1 MIYLSFCYKL
11 LQVNWDPRTTQ
22 TPLNWDP
29 SWFRPPR
36 LRRLPIQNPLFYLKS
51 WVTGGTEIQLIFSG
65 QNDLILSLG
74 ALREKIES
82 YWPKMW
88 SHWRNWNSTELFRS
102 KWLKLFS
109 QCTERKKLSHCDLKS
124 WVTGWTKIR
133 PNFSGQSESIF
144 FSVCTP
150 SQKIESFWPKE
161 FSRIQVLPVTQLFR
175 AIWLNFF
182 SQYTERKNWVIL
194 TWKNGS
200 NFSSASDSTI
210 KVKMGGLKQ
219 EGSEL
224 GGSELGGVWIRVVW
238 IGWVWVVQGSE
249 LTCS

>member
-11 LQVNWDPRTTQ
+11 LQVNYNWDPRTTQ

-29 SWFRPPR
+29 SWFRPPQ

-51 WVTGGTEIQLIFSG
+51 WVTGGTEIQLFFSG
-65 QNDLILSLG
+65 QNDLILSLC

-82 YWPKMW
+82 YWPKKW

-150 SQKIESFWPKE
+150 SQKIESFLGMY
-161 FSRIQVLPVTQLFR
+161 RISGSYPVIRLSGTFFTIR
-175 AIWLNFF
+175 YPAIRYPVCY
-182 SQYTERKNWVIL
+182 SI
-194 TWKNGS
+194 
-200 NFSSASDSTI
+200 
-210 KVKMGGLKQ
+210 
-219 EGSEL
+219 
-224 GGSELGGVWIRVVW
+224 IRYPAGYHTG
-238 IGWVWVVQGSE
+238 IRPDTG
-249 LTCS
+249 